1 MFALSSVHEDARRA
15 GPSLPLE
22 AAGDLLVAWKDGD
35 STAFDGLVQHFHGM
49 VYRVAHALLR
59 HREDTEDAVQETFWR
74 FYRAGQSIR
83 NPQMVKP
90 WLYRTVVNVSR
101 TMRKRNQRAAQ
112 ASSWQ
117 GWSGEVTGDGGGPV
131 GDGAVGDG
139 ADWADSTPSI
149 EDELALQA
157 ALASALEL
165 LSTKEREVLVLRDI
179 EGLEVKEVAKAL
191 GVFPVTVRSHLSHGR
206 LKLRAALRQ
215 MGVRP

>member
-1 MFALSSVHEDARRA
+1 MFALTHVHEDAQGA
-15 GPSLPLE
+15 GPSVSVE
-22 AAGDLLVAWKDGD
+22 AAGALLVAWKDGD
-35 STAFDGLVQHFHGM
+35 ATAFDALVQHFHGM

-83 NPQMVKP
+83 NPLLVKP

-101 TMRKRNQRAAQ
+101 TMRKRSQKAAE

-117 GWSGEVTGDGGGPV
+117 GTPGEAAGEG
-131 GDGAVGDG
+131 GAVRDG
-139 ADWADSTPSI
+139 ADRADTAPSI

-157 ALASALEL
+157 VLASALEL
-165 LSTKEREVLVLRDI
+165 LSTKEREVMVLRDI
-179 EGLEVKEVAKAL
+179 EGLEVNEVAKAL
-191 GVFPVTVRSHLSHGR
+191 GVFPVTVRSHLSNGR
-206 LKLRAALRQ
+206 LKLRAALRR